1 MAKPKKN
8 SSTQNQFAE
17 QLEIELPDKKY
28 FTIGEV
34 AEISELKSHVL
45 RYWEQVFP
53 QLEPSK
59 RRGRRYYQKKD
70 VLLVLEIKSLLH
82 DQGFT
87 IPGAKLRLSKR
98 DVNLTDSSL
107 NNEQRSIVQ
116 DLQTMKAELKEFRN
130 YVSNR
135 FK

>member
-1 MAKPKKN
+1 MAKPSKN
-8 SSTQNQFAE
+8 NTAPE

-34 AEISELKSHVL
+34 AEISNLKSHVL

-87 IPGAKLRLSKR
+87 IPGAKSRLSKR
-98 DVNLTDSSL
+98 DIDISESAL
-107 NNEQRSIVQ
+107 NSEQKSVIEE
-116 DLQTMKAELKEFRN
+116 LQKIKSELSEFRN
-130 YVSNR
+130 YIQNR
-135 FK
+135 YK

>member
-1 MAKPKKN
+1 MVKPKN
-8 SSTQNQFAE
+8 QSQFAE

-34 AEISELKSHVL
+34 ADICQLKSHVL

-59 RRGRRYYQKKD
+59 RRGRRYYQKND
-70 VLLVLEIKSLLH
+70 VILVLEIKSLLH

-87 IPGAKLRLSKR
+87 IPGAKARLSKR
-98 DVNLTDSSL
+98 DVDLSDVGL
-107 NNEQRSIVQ
+107 NVEQKSTVEE
-116 DLQTMKAELKEFRN
+116 LQQMKSELIEFRN
-130 YVSNR
+130 YINKR
-135 FK
+135 Y

>member
-1 MAKPKKN
+1 MARPKKQ
-8 SSTQNQFAE
+8 SQSAV

-34 AEISELKSHVL
+34 ADLCQLKSHVL

-70 VLLVLEIKSLLH
+70 VLLVMEIKSLLH

-87 IPGAKLRLSKR
+87 IPGAKARLSKGE
-98 DVNLTDSSL
+98 VNLADSSL
-107 NNEQRSIVQ
+107 TQEQKSAVEL
-116 DLQTMKAELKEFRN
+116 LQKMKTELGEFRQ
-130 YVSNR
+130 YVQNR

>member
-1 MAKPKKN
+1 MAKPK
-8 SSTQNQFAE
+8 NQSNTTM

-34 AEISELKSHVL
+34 AELCQLKSHVL

-59 RRGRRYYQKKD
+59 RSGRRYYQRID
-70 VLLVLEIKSLLH
+70 VELVLEIKSLLH

-87 IPGAKLRLSKR
+87 IPGAKSRLSKGAV
-98 DVNLTDSSL
+98 DLANSALSE
-107 NNEQRSIVQ
+107 EQKTGIEL
-116 DLQTMKAELKEFRN
+116 LQTMQSELLQFRQ
-130 YVSNR
+130 YIKSR
-135 FK
+135 F

>member
-1 MAKPKKN
+1 MAKPKKQ
-8 SSTQNQFAE
+8 SKFSE

-34 AEISELKSHVL
+34 ADICQLKSHVL

-59 RRGRRYYQKKD
+59 RRGRRYYQKND
-70 VLLVLEIKSLLH
+70 VLLVLEIKSLVH

-98 DVNLTDSSL
+98 DVDLSETSL
-107 NNEQRSIVQ
+107 STEQRSTVEQLMQI
-116 DLQTMKAELKEFRN
+116 KAELTEFRD
-130 YVSNR
+130 YVKSR
-135 FK
+135 FS

>member
-1 MAKPKKN
+1 MAKSN
-8 SSTQNQFAE
+8 SSSQIAE

-34 AEISELKSHVL
+34 AELSELKSHVL

-87 IPGAKLRLSKR
+87 IPGAKVRLSKR
-98 DVNLTDSSL
+98 HLDVSDSNLDQ
-107 NNEQRSIVQ
+107 EQRSVVEE
-116 DLQTMKAELKEFRN
+116 LQQIQSELKEFRT
-130 YVSNR
+130 YIQGR
-135 FK
+135 YK

>member
-1 MAKPKKN
+1 MARPKIQSN
-8 SSTQNQFAE
+8 ATT

-34 AEISELKSHVL
+34 AELCQLKSHVL

-59 RRGRRYYQKKD
+59 RSGRRYYQRID
-70 VLLVLEIKSLLH
+70 VELVLEIKSLLQ

-87 IPGAKLRLSKR
+87 IPGAKARLSKGSV
-98 DVNLTDSSL
+98 DLTSNTLSE
-107 NNEQRSIVQ
+107 EQKTAI
-116 DLQTMKAELKEFRN
+116 DLLQTMHGELLQFRQ
-130 YVSNR
+130 YIKSR
-135 FK
+135 F

>member
-8 SSTQNQFAE
+8 SQFAE

-34 AEISELKSHVL
+34 ADICQLKSHVL

-59 RRGRRYYQKKD
+59 RRGRRYYQKND
-70 VLLVLEIKSLLH
+70 VILVLEIKSLLQ

-87 IPGAKLRLSKR
+87 IPGAKARLSKR
-98 DVNLTDSSL
+98 DIDVSDTTSL
-107 NNEQRSIVQ
+107 NRDQKNTVEL
-116 DLQTMKAELKEFRN
+116 LQLMKHELAEFRSYIN
-130 YVSNR
+130 KR
-135 FK
+135 FQ

>member
-1 MAKPKKN
+1 MAKPK
-8 SSTQNQFAE
+8 NQSNTSA

-34 AEISELKSHVL
+34 AELCQLKSHVL

-59 RRGRRYYQKKD
+59 RSGRRYYQRID
-70 VLLVLEIKSLLH
+70 VELVLEIKSLLH

-87 IPGAKLRLSKR
+87 IPGAKARLSKGAV
-98 DVNLTDSSL
+98 DLTNSALSK
-107 NNEQRSIVQ
+107 EQKTAMEL
-116 DLQTMKAELKEFRN
+116 LQTMQSELLQFRQ
-130 YVSNR
+130 YIKSR
-135 FK
+135 F

>member
-1 MAKPKKN
+1 MAKPNK
-8 SSTQNQFAE
+8 SNQFSE

-34 AEISELKSHVL
+34 ADICQLKSHVL

-59 RRGRRYYQKKD
+59 RRGRRYYQKND
-70 VLLVLEIKSLLH
+70 VILVLEIKSLLQ

-87 IPGAKLRLSKR
+87 IPGAKARLSKR
-98 DVNLTDSSL
+98 EVDVSDTTNLNSEQKNAVETL
-107 NNEQRSIVQ
+107 QQIKNELS
-116 DLQTMKAELKEFRN
+116 EFRSYIN
-130 YVSNR
+130 KR
-135 FK
+135 FQ

>member
-8 SSTQNQFAE
+8 SQFTE

-34 AEISELKSHVL
+34 AEICQLKSHVL

-59 RRGRRYYQKKD
+59 RRGRRYYQKND
-70 VLLVLEIKSLLH
+70 VVLVLEIKSLLQ

-87 IPGAKLRLSKR
+87 IPGAKSRLSKR
-98 DVNLTDSSL
+98 EIDISDTTNLNSEQKNTVEL
-107 NNEQRSIVQ
+107 LQQMKNE
-116 DLQTMKAELKEFRN
+116 LAEFRS
-130 YVSNR
+130 YMKKR
-135 FK
+135 F

>member
-1 MAKPKKN
+1 MAKSKA
-8 SSTQNQFAE
+8 SSQIAE

-34 AEISELKSHVL
+34 ADLAEVKSHVL

-70 VLLVLEIKSLLH
+70 VLLVMEIKKLVH
-82 DQGFT
+82 NEGFT
-87 IPGAKLRLSKR
+87 IPGAKAQLSKKHI
-98 DVNLTDSSL
+98 DVDDMAIDS
-107 NNEQRSIVQ
+107 EQKTVIDDLKTVQ
-116 DLQTMKAELKEFRN
+116 SEIKEFRN
-130 YVSNR
+130 YIQSR
-135 FK
+135 YK